1 MGSMANIQFL
11 ENIKN
16 NPKQLAA
23 VIIAAAL
30 GIFLLYF
37 NFILKPQVLQAASLV
52 VNMNKTRADLK
63 KAEFDI
69 SEIPKFKNDIR
80 TYEDKVTYYE
90 KMLPAEREI
99 PSLLQGLSDMAKN
112 SNVKII
118 GITPTVIEGE
128 KGTIYQELPILI
140 SARSGYHELGRFLS
154 SLENSERFIKVADI
168 SIRANSINPKKHDVE
183 LLLMTYILLK
193 GN

>member
-1 MGSMANIQFL
+1 MKMMNIQFL

-16 NPKQLAA
+16 NPKQLAGI
-23 VIIAAAL
+23 IIASAL
-30 GIFLLYF
+30 VAVLFYF

-52 VNMNKTRADLK
+52 MNMNKMRADLK
-63 KAEFDI
+63 KAESDI
-69 SEIPKFKNDIR
+69 AEIPKFKNDIR
-80 TYEDKVTYYE
+80 TYEDKVAYYE

-99 PSLLQGLSDMAKN
+99 PSLLQSLSEMAKN

-118 GITPTVIEGE
+118 GITPTVMEGE

-140 SARSGYHELGRFLS
+140 SAKSGYHELGRFLS

-168 SIRANSINPKKHDVE
+168 SIRSNSANPKKHDVE
-183 LLLMTYILLK
+183 SLVVTYILLK
-193 GN
+193 ER